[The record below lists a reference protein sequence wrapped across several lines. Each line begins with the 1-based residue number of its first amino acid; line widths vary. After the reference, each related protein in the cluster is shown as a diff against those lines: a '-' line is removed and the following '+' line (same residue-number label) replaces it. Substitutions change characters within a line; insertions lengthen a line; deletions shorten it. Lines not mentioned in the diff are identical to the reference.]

1 MRWRPQCWLMVL
13 HVAARVVIAG
23 SHGVAGGVGAGGLES
38 GRKCQFCG
46 CGRTSFRF
54 SRGLSGMQEIIS
66 GDALCSM
73 VSQILLLT
81 FPRKY
86 TRKSGAGTQNCIVQT
101 LFPEG
106 FPESG
111 PEPALRVSLLPPRRV
126 AAETCRAGSG
136 PLSGKPSGKRF
147 AQCSFVSRLLI
158 SLYFYEE
165 K

>member
-1 MRWRPQCWLMVL
+1 MVL
-13 HVAARVVIAG
+13 HVVARVVIAG

-86 TRKSGAGTQNCIVQT
+86 TRKSGAGKQNCIVQT

-111 PEPALRVSLLPPRRV
+111 PEPALHVSAATRRGGNRNLHSTLGTALPL
-126 AAETCRAGSG
+126 
-136 PLSGKPSGKRF
+136 PLSLSVEREGEGEG
-147 AQCSFVSRLLI
+147 A
-158 SLYFYEE
+158 
-165 K
+165 